1 MNVELTKFKVKKGKS
16 QHVDEW
22 LKFLNEN
29 MKDVLIIPPMDL
41 LLLADPS
48 LEHVQEYIQ
57 RGECFIAEKENQIIG
72 VYILLRTRPATVELV
87 NIAVDEKEQGLG
99 IGKWLVMDAIK
110 KARSSGYEIIEVG
123 TGNSSIG
130 QLALYQKCG
139 FRITGIDRDYFV
151 KHYPEP
157 IFENGIQC
165 RDMVRL
171 ALDL

>member
-1 MNVELTKFKVKKGKS
+1 
-16 QHVDEW
+16 
-22 LKFLNEN
+22 
-29 MKDVLIIPPMDL
+29 MKPHQWTCCYWQTLP
-41 LLLADPS
+41 

>member
-1 MNVELTKFKVKKGKS
+1 MIIRK
-16 QHVDEW
+16 
-22 LKFLNEN
+22 LNINET
-29 MKDVLIIPPMDL
+29 PPMNL

>member
-1 MNVELTKFKVKKGKS
+1 MIIRK
-16 QHVDEW
+16 
-22 LKFLNEN
+22 LNINET
-29 MKDVLIIPPMDL
+29 PPMDL

-139 FRITGIDRDYFV
+139 FRIT
-151 KHYPEP
+151 
-157 IFENGIQC
+157 
-165 RDMVRL
+165 
-171 ALDL
+171 